1 MGVLWTIHTHT
12 LTFFPPGD
20 SDLEQLGKIFNVLG
34 TPVDGSDDSATSS
47 SSSATATST
56 ASAATSWPGVRL
68 LPNYIEFEPRSP
80 LNLAELFSRSRGAE
94 LDLLRRMLTLDPSKR
109 CTATEVSE

>member
-1 MGVLWTIHTHT
+1 MSHT
-12 LTFFPPGD
+12 LIFFPPGD

-34 TPVDGSDDSATSS
+34 TPVDGGED
-47 SSSATATST
+47 SSANATPAAT
-56 ASAATSWPGVRL
+56 AATSWPGVSL